1 MKNFSNGSIEI
12 KVQPRSLLHIG
23 IGLRYKRNREEV
35 CVMKQISEI
44 RKFVS
49 KRAEEYGAERVY
61 LSGSYARGEATEN
74 RDIDLHIDKGRIRGG
89 IALSGLLLDLKSDLG
104 ANIDLVTTGSLDTE
118 FLEMI
123 KGE

>member
-61 LSGSYARGEATEN
+61 LFGSYARGEATEN
-74 RDIDLHIDKGRIRGG
+74 SDIDLHIDKGRIRGG
-89 IALSGLLLDLKSDLG
+89 
-104 ANIDLVTTGSLDTE
+104 TSLWYC
-118 FLEMI
+118 
-123 KGE
+123 

>member
-49 KRAEEYGAERVY
+49 KKAEEYGAERVY
-61 LSGSYARGEATEN
+61 LFGSYARGEATEN
-74 RDIDLHIDKGRIRGG
+74 SDIDLRIDKGRIRGG
-89 IALSGLLLDLKSDLG
+89 IALAGLLLDLESDLG